1 MMATYDRRTFLK
13 RSAIWTATAAA
24 VGDIFVPRDAGAEE
38 VHGPES
44 TLPRQA
50 AQHPFFA
57 AAKNRPEV
65 IAHRGGNL
73 QWPGETMF
81 AFEQAVKLGVDM
93 LEMDVYQTLDGELV
107 LMHDADVRGTTD
119 GSGLIS
125 RMTLPEL
132 KRLNAAFR
140 WKDEKGDFSR
150 RGDNLRVAT
159 LAEVFD
165 AFPNV
170 RMNIEMKPARV
181 SPVAKLCALIRAK
194 KMTDKV
200 LVASF
205 KDSYLEDFRV
215 HCPGVATSASTLE
228 IVQYLIRKRPLKAQ
242 ALQLKPEIEA
252 EIPRLKFF
260 AKKIL
265 TKEFVE
271 TARTKFNL
279 QVHAWTVNEEDK
291 MKEAIATGVDGI
303 ITDHP
308 SRLLSVLG
316 RGAQG

>member
-1 MMATYDRRTFLK
+1 MATYDRRTFLK
-13 RSAIWTATAAA
+13 RSAIWTAAAA
-24 VGDIFVPRDAGAEE
+24 AAGGAFVPRGAGAA
-38 VHGPES
+38 
-44 TLPRQA
+44 TRQA

-65 IAHRGGNL
+65 IAHRGGDL

-93 LEMDVYQTLDGELV
+93 LEMDVYQTSDGELV

-119 GSGLIS
+119 GRGLIN
-125 RMTLPEL
+125 RMTLAEL
-132 KRLNAAFR
+132 KRLNAAYR
-140 WKDEKGDFSR
+140 WKDENGQFKHRD
-150 RGDNLRVAT
+150 DNLRVAT

-165 AFPNV
+165 AFPGV
-170 RMNIEMKPARV
+170 RMNIEMKPALR
-181 SPVAKLCALIRAK
+181 SPVSKLCALIRAK
-194 KMTDKV
+194 KMSDRV

-205 KDSYLEDFRV
+205 RHSYLEDFRV
-215 HCPGVATSASTLE
+215 HCPGVATSASTWELG
-228 IVQYLIRKRPLKAQ
+228 QYLFRRRPLKAQ
-242 ALQLKPEIEA
+242 AIQLKPEIEA
-252 EIPRLKFF
+252 EVLRRRLFS
-260 AKKIL
+260 KKIL

-279 QVHAWTVNEEDK
+279 QVHAWTVNEEKK
-291 MKEAIATGVDGI
+291 MREAIAAGVDGI

-316 RGAQG
+316 RAAQASGRFRSDVHI